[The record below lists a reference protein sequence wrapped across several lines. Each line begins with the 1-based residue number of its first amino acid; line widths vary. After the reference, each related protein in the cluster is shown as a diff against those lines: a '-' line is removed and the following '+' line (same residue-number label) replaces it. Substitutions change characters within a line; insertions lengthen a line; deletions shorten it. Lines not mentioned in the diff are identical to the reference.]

1 MLSELLRAA
10 SYARRRWGSKTI
22 GVLMA
27 LSPRLDSMYIIY
39 IYYIILYYIK
49 YVYKYNEYVYIYIHM
64 IIYIWDASLV
74 LLRLG
79 FTEGCPKPSLPIGDD
94 PNLCMAWKWTFFLSA
109 IDIYWLYMYA
119 YIYTYYMCNCSYII
133 CKCKYILYIY
143 ICLYWCT
150 YSTTMYGTLRKFSTS
165 RPTKNILLLVLWIEE
180 TLYSV
185 TKSSIHQS
193 G

>member
-1 MLSELLRAA
+1 MPSELLRAA

-27 LSPRLDSMYIIY
+27 LSPRLDSMYNIY
-39 IYYIILYYIK
+39 IYNIILYYIK

-94 PNLCMAWKWTFFLSA
+94 PNLCMAWKWTFFF
-109 IDIYWLYMYA
+109 IRYWYLLIIHVCI

-143 ICLYWCT
+143 
-150 YSTTMYGTLRKFSTS
+150 MF
-165 RPTKNILLLVLWIEE
+165 ILMHIFNNHVRN
-180 TLYSV
+180 T
-185 TKSSIHQS
+185 
-193 G
+193 

>member
-1 MLSELLRAA
+1 MPSELLRAA

-27 LSPRLDSMYIIY
+27 LSPRLDSMYNIY
-39 IYYIILYYIK
+39 NIILYYIK

-119 YIYTYYMCNCSYII
+119 YIYIHIICVIVVILYVNVNTYYIYMF
-133 CKCKYILYIY
+133 ILMHIFNNHVRN
-143 ICLYWCT
+143 T
-150 YSTTMYGTLRKFSTS
+150 
-165 RPTKNILLLVLWIEE
+165 
-180 TLYSV
+180 
-185 TKSSIHQS
+185 
-193 G
+193 